1 MTRVS
6 AQNNLNYGNRH
17 PFIKAVPV
25 LNKIVV
31 VITVLALSLT
41 AFQFYGQ
48 NEQSAASIQYFKPNQ
63 ISLLDINISA
73 PIVPLGLKKDKTLQ
87 VPEKASEV
95 GWFEK
100 SAMPGQTGTLIMVG
114 HYDSETGEGIFYK
127 LDQLKIGEEIILTN
141 TIGEEIIYKIEK
153 MENYPLDNFPDELVY
168 GNTAYPSLRLIT
180 CSGNFNAELSRYS
193 HNLVVYAS
201 RK

>member
-1 MTRVS
+1 
-6 AQNNLNYGNRH
+6 
-17 PFIKAVPV
+17 
-25 LNKIVV
+25 
-31 VITVLALSLT
+31 
-41 AFQFYGQ
+41 
-48 NEQSAASIQYFKPNQ
+48 
-63 ISLLDINISA
+63 
-73 PIVPLGLKKDKTLQ
+73 
-87 VPEKASEV
+87 
-95 GWFEK
+95 
-100 SAMPGQTGTLIMVG
+100 MPGQTGTLIMVG

-127 LDQLKIGEEIILTN
+127 LDQLKIGEEIMLTN